1 MLNQVNKPVKGKRID
16 PVWKV
21 YFKHDGC
28 SMLLF
33 KNLTQSGAYCRVRQL
48 EAFKWQ
54 WCGRFIVTK

>member
-1 MLNQVNKPVKGKRID
+1 MVDKKKTKTKTLD
-16 PVWKV
+16 TSWKI

-48 EAFKWQ
+48 KAFRWQ
-54 WCGRFIVTK
+54 WCGKLIVTK